1 MGPAPLDL
9 TDTGTA
15 PAAIPELLRDLRRA
29 GRVLQ
34 ALWEESLESRDFAL
48 IERLAAASQAVHR
61 AVVELAGSDATE
73 IGS

>member
-34 ALWEESLESRDFAL
+34 SLESRDFAL

>member
-1 MGPAPLDL
+1 
-9 TDTGTA
+9 
-15 PAAIPELLRDLRRA
+15 
-29 GRVLQ
+29 VLQ